1 MHRNVWKVIIK
12 TNELNDSLV
21 LLLKK
26 RTIYEIQFYMK
37 ILIKNSSIIINM
49 LADLNEFKV
58 EIITL
63 VFSTKYGPIMLA
75 TYDTCSLFS

>member
-1 MHRNVWKVIIK
+1 
-12 TNELNDSLV
+12 
-21 LLLKK
+21 
-26 RTIYEIQFYMK
+26 MK

-75 TYDTCSLFS
+75 KYVTCSLFS